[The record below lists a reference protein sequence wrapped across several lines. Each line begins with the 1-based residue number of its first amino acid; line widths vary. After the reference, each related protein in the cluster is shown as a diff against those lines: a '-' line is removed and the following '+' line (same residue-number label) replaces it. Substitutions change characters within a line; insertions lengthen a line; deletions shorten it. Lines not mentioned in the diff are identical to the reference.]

1 MTVCDECLLCTVH
14 SFWMAKLAARPG
26 KARLDI
32 IRLGMALVC
41 LLAVSVFVLFFFFFR
56 KHGTPCSGAISKLL
70 ARFAYFCFCLVSGGF
85 FFLKRSL
92 VVIYRHFCQLPWS
105 IFHQTNHII
114 RLVLQMSP
122 PWPLQSKR
130 LPLM

>member
-41 LLAVSVFVLFFFFFR
+41 LLAVSVFVLFFFLESTVR
-56 KHGTPCSGAISKLL
+56 
-70 ARFAYFCFCLVSGGF
+70 LVAGLSRSSSHALHTSVSVWSRGFF